1 MGWVPGIVVYVIIW
15 WVVIFAVL
23 PFGVKP
29 TADGDI
35 GHAAGAPENPQLW
48 RKVAITTAIT
58 TVIWLLVYWAISS
71 NLVSFRGP

>member
-29 TADGDI
+29 TPEGDI
-35 GHAAGAPENPQLW
+35 GHAAGAPENPRLW
-48 RKVAITTAIT
+48 LKAAITTAIT